1 MKKVIIGWV
10 LLLSLTVFFS
20 PSSVEAV
27 ISLDFVPSSQIVT
40 VGGSAEVGIKISGLG
55 DLIAPSLGTYDIT
68 IAFNPAV
75 LAFNSVV
82 YGDPIL
88 GDQLDL
94 FSLGSLTGTT
104 PGVGSVN
111 LFELS
116 FDTVDDLNNLQAAD
130 FILAT
135 LSYDAIGVG
144 ISPLTFSAVLL
155 GDANGDALT
164 ATTSNGSV
172 TVESAVTALV
182 PEPSTMVL
190 VALGLWLLAWNRARL
205 FPNNNLFP

>member
-1 MKKVIIGWV
+1 MKRVIIGWV
-10 LLLSLTVFFS
+10 LLVSLTVFFS
-20 PSSVEAV
+20 PSSVQA
-27 ISLDFVPSSQIVT
+27 ISLVFDPSSQIVT
-40 VGGSAEVGIKISGLG
+40 IGGSAEVGIKISGLG
-55 DLIAPSLGTYDIT
+55 DLIAPSLGTYDIS
-68 IAFNPAV
+68 IDFNPAV

-94 FSLGSLTGTT
+94 FSFGSLTATT
-104 PGVGSVN
+104 PGAGSVN

-116 FDTVDDLNNLQAAD
+116 LDSVDDLNNLQAAD

-155 GDANGDALT
+155 GDALGDALT
-164 ATTSNGSV
+164 AIASNGSV
-172 TVESAVTALV
+172 TVESAVTASV
-182 PEPSTMVL
+182 PEPSTIML
-190 VALGLWLLAWNRARL
+190 VALGLWLMGWNRARL